1 MFQTRVFA
9 FLVSL
14 LLGQIWVQLFRIM
27 LMPTML
33 IGVAL
38 ILIFVGAVAAWNAW
52 QLQVYSLTLYF
63 TVFVCGVSAVLT
75 GVMGIL
81 YALVKSYNL
90 CRCFY
95 WWHFLSCS
103 EISKTCAH
111 IEHKLIA
118 QGCDPCK
125 KCNP

>member
-38 ILIFVGAVAAWNAW
+38 ILIFVGAVAA
-52 QLQVYSLTLYF
+52 
-63 TVFVCGVSAVLT
+63 
-75 GVMGIL
+75 
-81 YALVKSYNL
+81 
-90 CRCFY
+90 
-95 WWHFLSCS
+95 
-103 EISKTCAH
+103 
-111 IEHKLIA
+111 
-118 QGCDPCK
+118 
-125 KCNP
+125 

>member
-33 IGVAL
+33 IDVAL

-52 QLQVYSLTLYF
+52 QLQVSSLTLYF

-75 GVMGIL
+75 GVMGIV

-90 CRCFY
+90 CRCF
-95 WWHFLSCS
+95 FIGGIFELFGNFKNLCS
-103 EISKTCAH
+103 Y
-111 IEHKLIA
+111 
-118 QGCDPCK
+118 
-125 KCNP
+125 